1 MSRLAGGF
9 DNLYANDTSTVVTP
23 YDGYVGYLYPY
34 ETSTVTVSGASVVYL
49 HTYDTS
55 TVAVSGASVRDLS
68 AYGTSTV
75 AVSGASVDY
84 VDTYGTSSVDI
95 SGGRVDYVYTNETS
109 TVDISG
115 GSFYVLGAQ
124 DSSTVTLHGYDF
136 QPTDGLSLD
145 GNKVVG
151 TGVLIG
157 KWYDG
162 TQWSISISV
171 HDAGASILAIP
182 EPAALALLALGG
194 LAVLRRPGK

>member
-55 TVAVSGASVRDLS
+55 TVAVTAGHVGSMS

-75 AVSGASVDY
+75 AVTAGHVGSMSASGTSSVAVSGGR
-84 VDTYGTSSVDI
+84 VDSVHTYETSSVDI
-95 SGGRVDYVYTNETS
+95 SGGSV
-109 TVDISG
+109 G
-115 GSFYVLGAQ
+115 LLGAQ

>member
-151 TGVLIG
+151 TGVLTG
-157 KWYDG
+157 KWSDG

-171 HDAGASILAIP
+171 HDVWANIYTP
-182 EPAALALLALGG
+182 EPATLALLALGG